1 MSEEARVLTFSDNLV
16 EVASRTGLALVDA
29 ICGSQP
35 HGGTLMG
42 AAVTKLKHEAAPPT
56 GLLP

>member
-1 MSEEARVLTFSDNLV
+1 
-16 EVASRTGLALVDA
+16 VDA

-42 AAVTKLKHEAAPPT
+42 AAVTKLKHEAADRFVALTP
-56 GLLP
+56 